1 MAILFRTI
9 FLSIGMLFCL
19 TVNSQHLKATYGPPW
34 GIAQLKYDDQEL
46 INIDKGVGLDLMVE
60 SFKYLENNKVEKV
73 AWSYPVSHSW
83 NDATKEF
90 TATVYWGTVVCRYQL
105 VGDTMFMK
113 VTLTNNTPQTFC
125 GVSLSLLMLNIGK
138 RPSNFQPSM
147 PYYNNNIAG
156 PAVVAAN
163 TDKYKLVVEN
173 IDVNKKVYVGLLEG
187 NGSNGTIYR
196 IWTGTGPFNGMGDF
210 DPRVELRLGPKES
223 FSYTVAAR
231 FCKVNTPVNVAAA
244 RSYEA
249 FRKNTPFRVVWK
261 DKRPIGG
268 LFLASYTGKND
279 ASNPRNWTILSG
291 ANNATSEAG
300 KNELRKAILD
310 YADKSIE
317 YLKKMNAQG
326 MITWDIEGQQY
337 PHPFSYIGSPE
348 LTGKLAPEMDRI
360 ADEYFNKFRNAGF
373 KTGICIRPDS
383 VTFSGNWINHVPVK
397 DPAATL
403 IRKIAYARKR
413 WGCTIFYID
422 SNVDP
427 VGNPISFTFFK
438 TVRDKFPDVL
448 LIPEQERSMYYC
460 YTAPY
465 EEMRQGALLVDDEV
479 KALYPEAFMTLY
491 VPDGIK
497 SNDEEYVKKLAASIK
512 QGNILIFRAWFN
524 DEPTNSIIQKAL
536 KMSGTIK

>member
-1 MAILFRTI
+1 MSVLFRILF
-9 FLSIGMLFCL
+9 LSVSLLCCL
-19 TVNSQHLKATYGPPW
+19 TVNCQHLKATFGAPW
-34 GIAQLKYDDQEL
+34 GIAQLKYDDHEL
-46 INIDKGVGLDLMVE
+46 ININKGVGLALIVE
-60 SFKYLENNKVEKV
+60 AFKYLENKKVPKV
-73 AWSYPVSHSW
+73 AWSQPVSHSW

-90 TATVYWGTVVCRYQL
+90 TATVSWGTVVCRYQL

-113 VTLTNNTPQTFC
+113 VTLTNNTSEVFC
-125 GVSLSLLMLNIGK
+125 GVSLPLLMLNIGK

-163 TDKYKLVVEN
+163 TDQYRLVVEN
-173 IDVNKKVYVGLLEG
+173 TDINKKVYVGMLEESG
-187 NGSNGTIYR
+187 WNGTVYR

-210 DPRVELRLGPKES
+210 DPKVELRLRPKES
-223 FSYTVAAR
+223 FTYTVAAR
-231 FCKVNTPVNVAAA
+231 FCKVNTPLTVAA

-249 FRKNTPFRVVWK
+249 FRKNTPYGVIWK

-268 LFLASYTGKND
+268 LFLASYTGTKNP
-279 ASNPRNWTILSG
+279 SNPRNWTLLSG
-291 ANNATSEAG
+291 AKNATSVEG
-300 KNELRKAILD
+300 KNELRKATLD

-317 YLKKMNAQG
+317 YLKKMDAQG

-348 LTGKLAPEMDRI
+348 LTGKLAPEMNGI
-360 ADEYFNKFRNAGF
+360 ADEYFNKFRKAGF

-383 VTFSGNWINHVPVK
+383 VVINGDWINHVPVK

-403 IRKIAYARKR
+403 IRKIAYARNR

-422 SNVDP
+422 TNVDS
-427 VGNPISFTFFK
+427 VGNPMPYTIFK

-448 LIPEQERSMYYC
+448 LIPEHERSLYFG

-465 EEMRQGALLVDDEV
+465 EELRSGALLINDEI
-479 KALYPEAFMTLY
+479 KTLYPEAFMTLY

-497 SNDEEYVKKLAASIK
+497 GSEEENVKRLAASIK

-524 DEPTNSIIQKAL
+524 DEPTNSIIQKAIKL
-536 KMSGTIK
+536 SKTIK

>member
-1 MAILFRTI
+1 MVVLFKTLLLSVSI
-9 FLSIGMLFCL
+9 FFCFS
-19 TVNSQHLKATYGPPW
+19 VNAQHLKVAYRAPW
-34 GIAQLKYDDQEL
+34 GITQLKYDDQEL
-46 INIDKGVGLDLMVE
+46 INIDKGVGLGIIVE
-60 SFKYLENNKVEKV
+60 SFKFLENNKVEKD
-73 AWSYPVSHSW
+73 AWSYPISTSW

-90 TATVYWGTVVCRYQL
+90 TATVYWGTVVCRYQQ
-105 VGDTMFMK
+105 VGDTLFMK
-113 VTLTNNTPQTFC
+113 VTLTNNIYDMFR

-173 IDVNKKVYVGLLEG
+173 IDVSKKVYAGLLEG
-187 NGSNGTIYR
+187 SGSNGTIYR
-196 IWTGTGPFNGMGDF
+196 IWTGTAPFNGMGDF

-223 FSYTVAAR
+223 FSYTIAAR

-249 FRKNTPFRVVWK
+249 FRENTPFRVAWK

-268 LFLASYTGKND
+268 LFLASYTGKVNT
-279 ASNPRNWTILSG
+279 SNLRNWILLSG

-300 KNELRKAILD
+300 KNELRKAALD
-310 YADKSIE
+310 YADKSIG

-326 MITWDIEGQQY
+326 MITWDIEGQQF

-348 LTGKLAPEMDRI
+348 LTAKLAPEMEGI
-360 ADEYFNKFRNAGF
+360 ADEYFDKFRKAGF

-427 VGNPISFTFFK
+427 NGNPMAYDYFK
-438 TVRDKFPDVL
+438 EVRDKFPDVL
-448 LIPEQERSMYYC
+448 LIPEHETGSYYR

-465 EEMRQGALLVDDEV
+465 EETRQGAMLVSEEV

-491 VPDGIK
+491 VPDGI
-497 SNDEEYVKKLAASIK
+497 SNDDESVKKLAASIK

-524 DEPTNSIIQKAL
+524 DDPTNSIIQKAM

>member
-1 MAILFRTI
+1 MAVLFRTL
-9 FLSIGMLFCL
+9 FLGVSVLICFI
-19 TVNSQHLKATYGPPW
+19 VNGQHLKATYGAPW
-34 GIAQLKYDDQEL
+34 GIAQLKYDDHEL

-60 SFKYLENNKVEKV
+60 TYKHLENKKV
-73 AWSYPVSHSW
+73 AKVDWTYIANHSW

-90 TATVYWGTVVCRYQL
+90 TATVSFGTVVCRYQL

-113 VTLTNNTPQTFC
+113 VTLTNNTSEIFC
-125 GVSLSLLMLNIGK
+125 GVSLSLLMINIGK

-147 PYYNNNIAG
+147 PYYSNNIAG
-156 PAVVAAN
+156 PAVVTAN
-163 TDKYKLVVEN
+163 TDRYKLVVEN
-173 IDVNKKVYVGLLEG
+173 TDVDKKVYVGMREESG
-187 NGSNGTIYR
+187 WNGAVYR
-196 IWTGTGPFNGMGDF
+196 IWTGTAPFNGMGDF
-210 DPRVELRLGPKES
+210 DPRSELRLGPNQS

-231 FCKVNTPVNVAAA
+231 FCKVNTPVDVAAR
-244 RSYEA
+244 RSFET
-249 FRKNTPFRVVWK
+249 FRKNTPYGVAWK

-268 LFLASYTGKND
+268 LFLASYTGKKD
-279 ASNPRNWTILSG
+279 ASNPRNWTLLSG
-291 ANNATSEAG
+291 ANSATSETG
-300 KNELRKAILD
+300 KNELRKAALD
-310 YADKSIE
+310 YADKSIG

-348 LTGKLAPEMDRI
+348 LTGKLAPEMNGI
-360 ADEYFNKFRNAGF
+360 ADEYFNKFRKAGF

-383 VTFSGNWINHVPVK
+383 VVIDGDWINHVPVK

-403 IRKIAYARKR
+403 IRKIAYARNR

-427 VGNPISFTFFK
+427 TGNPMSYAFFK
-438 TVRDKFPDVL
+438 AVRDKFPDVL
-448 LIPEQERSMYYC
+448 LIPEHERNLYYC

-465 EEMRQGALLVDDEV
+465 EELRQGALLVDEDI
-479 KALYPEAFMTLY
+479 KTLYPQAFMTLY

-497 SNDEEYVKKLAASIK
+497 NNDEEYVKKLAASIK